1 MVEVFYELGQI
12 ATLPPKSDEL
22 DATVQYLTG
31 TLALGTATQSGLADT
46 LVDLMSDGKGVDWL
60 QEYPA
65 RLAATTP
72 DEVLEAGARMF
83 APASMVSVVVGDA
96 DAVEPGLAMLT
107 EVARR

>member
-1 MVEVFYELGQI
+1 MVEVLYELGRI
-12 ATLPPKSDEL
+12 ATLPPTAEEL
-22 DATVQYLTG
+22 EATVQYLTG
-31 TLALGTATQSGLADT
+31 TLALGTSTQSGLADT
-46 LVDLMSDGKGVDWL
+46 LTDLLSDGKGVDWL

-65 RLAATTP
+65 RLAATSP
-72 DEVLEAGARMF
+72 DDVMEAAARIF